1 MSNSKE
7 IAEALLDSEAVRV
20 SLDPLFTWSS
30 GMKSPVYCD
39 LRSLNSNLEVRRQIT
54 AAFAELVNED
64 EFDVIAGTSTAG
76 IAWAAW
82 LAESLNKPMVYV
94 RGTSKGHGTKQRVE
108 GKIDKGLRVLVV
120 EDLVS
125 TGGSSADTVRALRE
139 DCEAT
144 VTDIVAINSYLMAKA
159 DVLFAELN
167 VKLSTLTDF
176 GAILNLLL
184 DRGDFTSEQLEVLK
198 DFGADPAGW
207 ADRHGLS

>member
-1 MSNSKE
+1 MSDSKK
-7 IAEALLDSEAVRV
+7 IANALLDSQAVRV

-30 GMKSPVYCD
+30 GLKSPVYCD
-39 LRSLNSNLEVRRQIT
+39 LRSLNSNIEVRRQIT
-54 AAFAELVNED
+54 AAFAELVNAD

-108 GKIDKGLRVLVV
+108 GKIEKGLRVLVV

-139 DCEAT
+139 DCDAT
-144 VTDIVAINSYLMAKA
+144 VTDIVAINSYLMSKA
-159 DVLFAELN
+159 DVLFADLN
-167 VKLSTLTDF
+167 VKLTTLTDF
-176 GAILNLLL
+176 GVILDTLME
-184 DRGDFTSEQLEVLK
+184 RGDFSTDQIEVLK
-198 DFGADPAGW
+198 DFASDPAGW
-207 ADRHGLS
+207 ADRHGLA